1 MYADLAPPREV
12 LGFWIFAPGE
22 GAVMEIEGR
31 PGNLIS
37 MAAPSGPLATHPWL
51 HGVSRD
57 PTHEHALRQ
66 LVLASSDFRDFC
78 LRLVG
83 AGYDLLGSGGELF
96 DIEGGAR
103 RILMEGEVVG
113 ALFEGVGHPSTLG
126 WQPADGELIGG
137 PAVVT
142 AYHDGH
148 AESLLHAGRPAE
160 SFGQVVERLER
171 AGFTLA

>member
-1 MYADLAPPREV
+1 MYADAAPPREV
-12 LGFWIFAPGE
+12 LGFWIFAPHD

-57 PTHEHALRQ
+57 PAHEHRLRQ
-66 LVLASSDFRDFC
+66 LVLASSDFHDFC
-78 LRLVG
+78 LRLIG
-83 AGYDLLGSGGELF
+83 AGYDLLGNGGELF

-103 RILMEGEVVG
+103 RILMEGAVVG
-113 ALFEGVGHPSTLG
+113 VLFEGVGHPSTLS
-126 WQPADGELIGG
+126 WQPVDGELIGG

-142 AYHDGH
+142 AYDEGH
-148 AESLLHAGRPAE
+148 AEALLHAGRPAE
-160 SFGQVVERLER
+160 SYGQVVERLER